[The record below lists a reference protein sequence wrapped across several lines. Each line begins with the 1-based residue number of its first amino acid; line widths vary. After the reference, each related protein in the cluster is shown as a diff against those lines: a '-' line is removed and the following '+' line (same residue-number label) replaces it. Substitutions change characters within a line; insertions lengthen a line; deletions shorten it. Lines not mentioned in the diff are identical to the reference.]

1 MCNRLHIK
9 IKGGTLDNWLHFY
22 LSEPRVLAEAAG
34 CKSCFALTL
43 ISQTRHIHMWR
54 DMLMNY
60 LSLKYSE
67 SILAFQLQ
75 FGTYEAESTHFR
87 WEKEKMPFNPN
98 LYGGR
103 GQICLPGSF
112 FATAQKRLGLGC

>member
-1 MCNRLHIK
+1 MIMQNATAKWYLIDSNSDLRQFLSVSKYVQSHMK
-9 IKGGTLDNWLHFY
+9 IKGNTLDNWLHFY

-43 ISQTRHIHMWR
+43 LSQTRHIHMWR
-54 DMLMNY
+54 DMIMNY

-75 FGTYEAESTHFR
+75 FGTYEAETEHFL
-87 WEKEKMPFNPN
+87 WEKEKHHFNE
-98 LYGGR
+98 
-103 GQICLPGSF
+103 
-112 FATAQKRLGLGC
+112 

>member
-1 MCNRLHIK
+1 M
-9 IKGGTLDNWLHFY
+9 KGKTLDNWLHFY

-54 DMLMNY
+54 EMLTNY

-67 SILAFQLQ
+67 SILGFQLQ
-75 FGTYEAESTHFR
+75 FGTYEAESEYFR
-87 WEKEKMPFNPN
+87 WEKEKRHFNE
-98 LYGGR
+98 R
-103 GQICLPGSF
+103 FS
-112 FATAQKRLGLGC
+112 R

>member
-1 MCNRLHIK
+1 MQSHIK
-9 IKGGTLDNWLHFY
+9 IKGKTLGNWLHFY

-43 ISQTRHIHMWR
+43 NSQTRHIHMWR

-60 LSLKYSE
+60 LSLKYSK

-75 FGTYEAESTHFR
+75 FGTMKPKVNIFDGKKKNVISTSGFQD
-87 WEKEKMPFNPN
+87 KYT
-98 LYGGR
+98 LYLLV
-103 GQICLPGSF
+103 ILLIF
-112 FATAQKRLGLGC
+112 DF